1 PANDILNIVSDSEII
16 SYEVYDAIGRLML
29 NNSNVSNTESL
40 VNVSSLKHGI
50 YMLRLNTEKGSG
62 TFKLIIE

>member
-1 PANDILNIVSDSEII
+1 LLINKT
-16 SYEVYDAIGRLML
+16 EVA
-29 NNSNVSNTESL
+29 NTESI
-40 VNVSSLKHGI
+40 VNVSSLKYGM